1 MMYRDDAL
9 AAHARLGHLRAEL
22 CGLSETAEGNR
33 LRAALR
39 RRRREVAR
47 ARRGVARLRHR
58 FWRALPRSLVEVA
71 VAVWFGG
78 GLITLGVGA
87 AFIVACVLSLAHHG

>member
-1 MMYRDDAL
+1 MMYRDDSL
-9 AAHARLGHLRAEL
+9 AAQARLAHLRAEL
-22 CGLSETAEGNR
+22 ASLRETAEGDR
-33 LRAALR
+33 MRAALR

-58 FWRALPRSLVEVA
+58 FGRTLPRSLVEVA

-78 GLITLGVGA
+78 GLITLGMAA
-87 AFIVACVLSLAHHG
+87 AFIVACVVSLAR